1 MKKNYNAGMIL
12 IAIIFMDLLTG
23 MEFDLFVPSF
33 PQLQRYF
40 NLTPFWVEALLSIN
54 FIGYCASLF
63 FVGKLADR
71 VGRKPIILLGLII
84 FIIGSILCLCEQSF
98 YFLLIGRL
106 LQGIGIAAPAI
117 LSFLII
123 ADIYPIKQQQFLM
136 AMLNGSIN
144 TAVAAAPVLGSYI
157 ALYFHW
163 QGNFA
168 ALLILGLI
176 TLLMTLLFIPYYKI
190 PKNPEAILPHGYIHV
205 FRSKPLIL
213 LIAMFLFS
221 FVPYWIFVGMSPLL
235 YIKEF
240 GVSLAHFGFYQG
252 ILALVFAIGSIVFG
266 FMIKNKDYNQQKML
280 VITLQIFMI
289 SIVMIAVLSVLNS
302 RSPLFITLS
311 MLIFVIGQIIPS
323 TLLYPVCLNFMPEAK
338 GQVSAI
344 MQGGRLIFTSI
355 AIQIAGYTYVGS
367 FRNIG
372 MIINFFIIIT
382 VLLLFF
388 VIKTRRLKFV

>member
-1 MKKNYNAGMIL
+1 MKKNYNRSMIL

-33 PQLQRYF
+33 PQLQSHF

-71 VGRKPIILLGLII
+71 IGRKPIILFGLTI
-84 FIIGSILCLCEQSF
+84 FIIGSILCLYETD
-98 YFLLIGRL
+98 YRFLLIGRL

-123 ADIYPIKQQQFLM
+123 ADIYSIKQQQFLM
-136 AMLNGSIN
+136 AMLNGSMN
-144 TAVAAAPVLGSYI
+144 TAVAVAPVLGSYI

-168 ALLILGLI
+168 ALLILGVI
-176 TLLMTLLFIPYYKI
+176 TLLMTLIFIPTYKL
-190 PKNPEAILPHGYIHV
+190 PKNLEVILPHGYIHV
-205 FRSKPLIL
+205 FRSKPLML
-213 LIAMFLFS
+213 LISMFLFS

-240 GVSLAHFGFYQG
+240 GVTLQHFGFYQG
-252 ILALVFAIGSIVFG
+252 ILALIFAIGSILFG
-266 FMIKNKDYNQQKML
+266 FMIKNKDYNQRKTL

-289 SIVMIAVLSVLNS
+289 SIVMIAVLAALNS

-311 MLIFVIGQIIPS
+311 MLIFVIGQIIPT

-355 AIQIAGYTYVGS
+355 ALQIAGYTYVGS

-372 MIINFFIIIT
+372 IIINFFIIIT
-382 VLLLFF
+382 VIVLFF
-388 VIKTRRLKFV
+388 VIKTRRLWFV

>member
-1 MKKNYNAGMIL
+1 MKKNYNASMIL

-54 FIGYCASLF
+54 FTGYCASLF

-84 FIIGSILCLCEQSF
+84 FIIGSILCLCEKD
-98 YFLLIGRL
+98 YGFLLVGRL

-136 AMLNGSIN
+136 AMLNGSMN

-176 TLLMTLLFIPYYKI
+176 TLLMTLLFIPSYKI

-205 FRSKPLIL
+205 FRSKPLML

-240 GVSLAHFGFYQG
+240 GVSLQHFGFYQG

-266 FMIKNKDYNQQKML
+266 FMIKNKNYNQQKML
-280 VITLQIFMI
+280 IITLQIFMI

-302 RSPLFITLS
+302 ANPLLITLS
-311 MLIFVIGQIIPS
+311 MLIFVAGQIIPS
-323 TLLYPVCLNFMPEAK
+323 TLLYPICLNFMPEAK

-355 AIQIAGYTYVGS
+355 ALQIAGYTYVGS

-382 VLLLFF
+382 
-388 VIKTRRLKFV
+388 LK